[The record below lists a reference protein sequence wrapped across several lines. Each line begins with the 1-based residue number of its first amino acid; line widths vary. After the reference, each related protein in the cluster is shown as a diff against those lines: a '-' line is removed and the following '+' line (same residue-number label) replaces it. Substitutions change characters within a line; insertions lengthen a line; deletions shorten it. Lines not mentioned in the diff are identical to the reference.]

1 MVLGPGRALAQFQ
14 RIDHWQQGICQEAH
28 GRINW
33 ASGQIGLPAFYQMTN
48 RGTSAIGA
56 LAVAG
61 RTTAGTCSMTG
72 DSDGS
77 RWRLACTGCGAG
89 HGASS

>member
-14 RIDHWQQGICQEAH
+14 RIDHWQQGICQGAH

-33 ASGQIGLPAFYQMTN
+33 ASGQIGLPAFYQMPN
-48 RGTSAIGA
+48 RGTSAVGA

-61 RTTAGTCSMTG
+61 RTTAG
-72 DSDGS
+72 DLQHDG
-77 RWRLACTGCGAG
+77 
-89 HGASS
+89 

>member
-14 RIDHWQQGICQEAH
+14 RIDHWQQGTYQEAH

-33 ASGQIGLPAFYQMTN
+33 ASRQIWLSGFPAFCQMTN

-61 RTTAGTCSMTG
+61 RTTAAG
-72 DSDGS
+72 DMQ
-77 RWRLACTGCGAG
+77 
-89 HGASS
+89 HGG